1 MKDDKLYLIHV
12 SESIE
17 KIDSYITG
25 LDFASFMEKA
35 IVQDAVLRNL
45 QVLAEST
52 QQFSDEFKSR
62 HPEIEWYK
70 IAGLRNILVH
80 DYLGIDL
87 ETVWA
92 AVTSKLPELKAVV
105 QKALGDSEGGK
116 KGDREDG

>member
-1 MKDDKLYLIHV
+1 MKDDRLYLIHL
-12 SESIE
+12 SESIK
-17 KIDSYITG
+17 KIESYTKG
-25 LDFASFMEKA
+25 LDFASFMQNTL
-35 IVQDAVLRNL
+35 IQDAVLRNL

-52 QQFSDEFKSR
+52 QRLSEDFKMR

-92 AVTSKLPELKAVV
+92 VVANKLPELKIVV
-105 QKALGDSEGGK
+105 QAALK
-116 KGDREDG
+116 Y